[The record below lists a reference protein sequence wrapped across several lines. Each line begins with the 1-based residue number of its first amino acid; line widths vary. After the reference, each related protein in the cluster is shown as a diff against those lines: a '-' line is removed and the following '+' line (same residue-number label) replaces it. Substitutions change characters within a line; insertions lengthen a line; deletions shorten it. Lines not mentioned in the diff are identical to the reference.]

1 MSPPFLKT
9 SMSASMLSARDSP
22 MPKEWKRL
30 SRVTPVMPPSFRRRG
45 ITCSSSMRR
54 ISRGTPGVKK
64 KRARPMVTAKPQ
76 AVPIGL
82 SMNSALA
89 GSIAC
94 LRLLGGMTRPR
105 RAYDSVM
112 RVIQ

>member
-1 MSPPFLKT
+1 MPLI
-9 SMSASMLSARDSP
+9 AR
-22 MPKEWKRL
+22 M
-30 SRVTPVMPPSFRRRG
+30 RG
-45 ITCSSSMRR
+45 STCSSSMRR

-94 LRLLGGMTRPR
+94 FTLLGGMTRPR
-105 RAYDSVM
+105 RA
-112 RVIQ
+112 

>member
-1 MSPPFLKT
+1 MFPSI
-9 SMSASMLSARDSP
+9 SSARDSP
-22 MPKEWKRL
+22 IPNVWKRL
-30 SRVTPVMPPSFRRRG
+30 SFVTPLMPPSASRRG

-54 ISRGTPGVKK
+54 ISRGTPGVNR

-82 SMNSALA
+82 SMNSAFS

-94 LRLLGGMTRPR
+94 FLLLAGITRPR
-105 RAYDSVM
+105 LAYDWVM
-112 RVIQ
+112 RSIQ

>member
-1 MSPPFLKT
+1 MP
-9 SMSASMLSARDSP
+9 ASISSARDSP
-22 MPKEWKRL
+22 MPKEWKRF
-30 SRVTPVMPPSFRRRG
+30 SRVTPVMPPSFSSRG

-64 KRARPMVTAKPQ
+64 KRALPMVTAKPQ

-94 LRLLGGMTRPR
+94 LRLLAGMTRPR
-105 RAYDSVM
+105 RA
-112 RVIQ
+112 

>member
-1 MSPPFLKT
+1 MSL
-9 SMSASMLSARDSP
+9 SMPSARDSP
-22 MPKEWKRL
+22 MPTEWKRFSL
-30 SRVTPVMPPSFRRRG
+30 VTPVMPPILSRRG

-64 KRARPMVTAKPQ
+64 KRARPMLTAKPQ

-82 SMNSALA
+82 SMNSAFS

-94 LRLLGGMTRPR
+94 FLLLGGITRPR
-105 RAYDSVM
+105 RA
-112 RVIQ
+112 